1 MELLSTKAEIK
12 LRKADPASWSSLEF
26 VKKKPV
32 TDDTTATKDGD
43 ASKDEATGN
52 ANDTQAK
59 EETTHTD

>member
-26 VKKKPV
+26 VKKRPA
-32 TDDTTATKDGD
+32 TGDSTATKDGE
-43 ASKDEATGN
+43 ASKNEATGN
-52 ANDTQAK
+52 ASDTLAK